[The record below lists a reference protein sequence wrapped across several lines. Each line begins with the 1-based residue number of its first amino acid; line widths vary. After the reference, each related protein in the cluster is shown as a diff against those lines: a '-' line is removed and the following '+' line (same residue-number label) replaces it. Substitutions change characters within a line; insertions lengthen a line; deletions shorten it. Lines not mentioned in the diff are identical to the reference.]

1 VSWQRALACV
11 TGSARLADAAAQFK
25 ADHRPGV
32 LAAWSWAHLSEAFG
46 GSDKSGGGGTGRN
59 VIRQA
64 DAPPVP
70 KWPCLLAAPGRDR
83 FIPCDTEK
91 NIFGSFYHIRVRR
104 LIEAATEQSGL

>member
-1 VSWQRALACV
+1 M
-11 TGSARLADAAAQFK
+11 
-25 ADHRPGV
+25 

-59 VIRQA
+59 VVRNK

-91 NIFGSFYHIRVRR
+91 NIFGSFYHIRVRPCR
-104 LIEAATEQSGL
+104 LTRSALQRSQAAFTTAGA